1 MPMNTNRELLE
12 KQSSAVTLSDMEIFI
27 FPELLFSLVLANI
40 MSPRIWEWR
49 KDKWF
54 DKLDRMTPYRR
65 ILRLKQFIIDHYEFN
80 LDLETWGLTSQQTEV
95 GRFREWIDEKTLSE
109 SNALFGYEG
118 DRYYFDM
125 DIRKHFGL
133 DQYTSDTIPYWKT
146 ETVEA
151 MDAFLFK
158 PGYSGGAGECVSLAA
173 LYAAALFIICKV
185 PLEDIFLMATP
196 LHSQN
201 FVDVKDG
208 IITNNRRIV
217 TRPMWFNGTELT
229 AKAQRALRN
238 EQVTIVTHVSGHI
251 HVMYPEAT
259 IDTAAMDRFTNKL
272 SSFLTT
278 TVDMDILTSFLR
290 FNRELQEC
298 FQVEHICHGKP
309 RYIPLN
315 VAFLYE
321 DSSAFRMDSQTRD
334 KLLADIDEY
343 KFFSAPIEGRI
354 SLNKFEDFFRK
365 NKVDASRPDDVM
377 KLVQSFN
384 CEHSRAYEIM
394 EALMQFIHVEPRLPG
409 RDKQYVTAEPLNI
422 DPEMD
427 RQQIEEYLLSMRD
440 RHPVAGL
447 AFHALRDVARAGW
460 EPFMKAA
467 LERNP
472 VAVSGAAEMSDEE
485 VVRLLDEFD
494 GESIYD
500 GNRLAQ
506 PDEVWNF
513 RRGDGLEKAICLA
526 NILKNRHPEQPVQ
539 IRCGNGRAEL
549 TCGAVSAAWDTAK
562 SLSVEL
568 SI

>member
-1 MPMNTNRELLE
+1 MHMTTTNELLE

-49 KDKWF
+49 RDKWF
-54 DKLDRMTPYRR
+54 DKMDKLTPYRR

-80 LDLETWGLTSQQTEV
+80 LDLDTWGLTTKQAEI
-95 GRFREWIDEKTLSE
+95 GRFSEWIDAKTLSE

-118 DRYYFDM
+118 DRYYFDL

-133 DQYTSDTIPYWKT
+133 DKYTSDTIPYWKT

-151 MDAFLFK
+151 MDAFRFK
-158 PGYSGGAGECVSLAA
+158 PGYTGGAGECVSLAA
-173 LYAAALFIICKV
+173 LYAAAMFIICKI

-201 FVDVKDG
+201 FIDVKDG

-217 TRPMWFNGTELT
+217 TKPMWFNGTELT

-251 HVMYPEAT
+251 HVMYPEAS
-259 IDTAAMDRFTNKL
+259 IDPAAMDRFTKKL
-272 SSFLTT
+272 SAFLTT

-290 FNRELQEC
+290 CHRELHGC
-298 FQVEHICHGKP
+298 FQVEHLYHGKP
-309 RYIPLN
+309 RYIPLD

-321 DSSAFRMDSQTRD
+321 DTSAFRMDSQTRD
-334 KLLADIDEY
+334 KLLEDIDEY
-343 KFFSAPIEGRI
+343 KFFSTPIEGRI
-354 SLNKFEDFFRK
+354 SLNKFEEFFKK
-365 NKVDASRPDDVM
+365 NKVDATRPDDVM

-384 CEHSRAYEIM
+384 CEHSRAYDIM
-394 EALMQFIHVEPRLPG
+394 EALIQFIRVEPRLPR
-409 RDKQYVTAEPLNI
+409 RDKQYVATEPLKIN
-422 DPEMD
+422 PEWS
-427 RQQIEEYLLSMRD
+427 REQIEEYLLSVREKN
-440 RHPVAGL
+440 PVADL
-447 AFHALRDVARAGW
+447 AFHAFRDVARAGW
-460 EPFMKAA
+460 NPFMKAA

-472 VAVSGAAEMSDEE
+472 VSVQGAAGLSDEE
-485 VVRLLDEFD
+485 VIKTLDGFEN
-494 GESIYD
+494 ESIYG

-513 RRGDGLEKAICLA
+513 RHGDGIEKAVCLA
-526 NILKNRHPEQPVQ
+526 NILKKRHPGLKLQ
-539 IRCGNGRAEL
+539 ISTENGRAQVTAGNL
-549 TCGAVSAAWDTAK
+549 TAVWNTSKNLSANMI
-562 SLSVEL
+562 V
-568 SI
+568 